1 MAILLERTQG
11 TKREDLAD
19 LLSRIDA
26 KGTPLT
32 SMIPKGQEPTNT
44 LFEWVVDDHAAAAS
58 GGHVDGTDFVGSD
71 YGNMSPNRAKCAG
84 RVQVFQ
90 KPFGVSLLAEEVS
103 DVAGLGRKAEMRES
117 IKKALVSV
125 KRGIEAR
132 ICGESDSQ
140 ADDGTNP
147 YLTRGLFSWVGFT
160 GGSSSQPTDNA
171 IPSIA
176 QTYYS
181 ASTDTHLN
189 QVWTGDIDGSSASFD
204 ESDIQDLLEAL
215 FNKTGGNSNYQLLC
229 GTKLKRRFTNFA
241 TYQPSLANS
250 VALRTYNQ
258 DSGSKKI
265 VQTVDVFVGDFGQV
279 DLIPSHWLRQ
289 DSTSGE
295 ASTRQQSSGLILDT
309 SLLKLRYNSLPS
321 FQEVEDRGGGKKG
334 FIRAICGLQVTNPAG
349 LGAIVDSTT

>member
-1 MAILLERTQG
+1 MAVLLERSQG

-44 LFEWVVDDHAAAAS
+44 LFEWVVDDHEDPVSA
-58 GGHVDGTDFVGSD
+58 GHVDGNDFASSD

-117 IKKALVSV
+117 IKKALISV
-125 KRGIEAR
+125 KRGIESR

-147 YLTRGLFSWVGFT
+147 YLTRGLFSWVGYT
-160 GGSSSQPTDNA
+160 GGSSSQPSDNA
-171 IPSIA
+171 IPSLA
-176 QTYYS
+176 QTPS
-181 ASTDTHLN
+181 SHIFA
-189 QVWTGDIDGSSASFD
+189 GDIDDSSSGFD
-204 ESDIQDLLEAL
+204 EENIQDILEGV
-215 FNKTGGNSNYQLLC
+215 FNTTGGNSNFQLLC

-241 TYQPSLANS
+241 TYQPSLSGS

-258 DSGSKKI
+258 DSSSKKI
-265 VQTVDVFVGDFGQV
+265 IQTVDVFVGDFGQV
-279 DLIPSHWLRQ
+279 DLIPTHWLRQ
-289 DSTSGE
+289 DSTGGS
-295 ASTRQQSSGLILDT
+295 ATTRQQSSGLLLDT

-349 LGAIVDSTT
+349 LGAIVDTTT

>member
-1 MAILLERTQG
+1 MAVLLERTQG

-19 LLSRIDA
+19 LLSRIDM
-26 KGTPLT
+26 KGTPAT
-32 SMIPKGQEPTNT
+32 SMIPKGKEPTNT
-44 LFEWVVDDHAAAAS
+44 LFEWVVDDHEDPAS
-58 GGHVDGTDFVGSD
+58 AGHVDGTDFTGSD
-71 YGNMSPNRAKCAG
+71 YGNMSANRTKCAG

-140 ADDGTNP
+140 ADDGTNA
-147 YLTRGLFSWVGFT
+147 YLTRGLFSWVGYT
-160 GGSSSQPTDNA
+160 GGSATAATDNA
-171 IPSIA
+171 VPAIAATPSSHIWA
-176 QTYYS
+176 
-181 ASTDTHLN
+181 
-189 QVWTGDIDGSSASFD
+189 GDIDGSTSFD
-204 ESDIQDLLEAL
+204 ESDIQDILEGV
-215 FNKTGGNSNYQLLC
+215 FNSTGGNSNFQLLC

-241 TYQPSLANS
+241 TYQPSLSGS

-258 DSGSKKI
+258 DSASKKI

-289 DSTSGE
+289 DNTGTN
-295 ASTRQQSSGLILDT
+295 ASTRQQSSGLLLDT

-321 FQEVEDRGGGKKG
+321 FHEVEDRGGGRKG
-334 FIRAICGLQVTNPAG
+334 FIRAILGLQVTNPKG
-349 LGAIVDSTT
+349 LGAIVDTTSD